1 MAKDNGNTSKW
12 AIMLTR
18 FGLGLLV
25 VIAGAIVKVGYASI
39 NTKLDTQ
46 SSSTNSKLTE
56 QSKKLDK
63 LTVKIEE
70 LETAVYE
77 AGTLGDSLQ
86 GRDIKEVK
94 ADLKDHIERHRP

>member
-1 MAKDNGNTSKW
+1 MAKENGNGSKW

-25 VIAGAIVKVGYASI
+25 VIAGTFVKLGYAAI
-39 NTKLDTQ
+39 NAKLDTQ
-46 SSSTNSKLTE
+46 NTLTNAKLNE
-56 QSKKLDK
+56 QSGKIDK
-63 LTVKIEE
+63 LTVKIEA
-70 LETAVYE
+70 LESAVYD
-77 AGTLGDSLQ
+77 AGVLGDSLQ

>member
-1 MAKDNGNTSKW
+1 MAKENGNGSKW
-12 AIMLTR
+12 VIMLTR

-25 VIAGAIVKVGYASI
+25 VIAGTIVKVGYASI
-39 NTKLDTQ
+39 NTKLDSQNTAV
-46 SSSTNSKLTE
+46 TAKLTE
-56 QSKKLDK
+56 QGEKIDK
-63 LTVKIEE
+63 LTVKIED

-86 GRDIKEVK
+86 GRDIKEVE